1 MELRPGYK
9 MQVTFFN
16 ANLCPGSTM
25 FFIEGQGKA
34 ILYPGDVRA
43 EPRFVNS
50 IAHNPVLIEYTHGLK
65 TLDNLYL
72 DTSFIEDPPI
82 HKFMLAPAC

>member
-1 MELRPGYK
+1 MFC
-9 MQVTFFN
+9 MS
-16 ANLCPGSTM
+16 GSVRALLIPHLIAITV
-25 FFIEGQGKA
+25 IEGQGKA